1 MLLQNSSDDESQQ
14 EEIDLFRDLDLAILG
29 WDISLKC
36 KKISDSSCDFFSAS
50 TDDYQKYSKNVSLEY
65 ASDDYQKDRL
75 KMLKTLLTIP
85 FIFSTQ
91 SLRDKFERNAR
102 INIQTEIDNI

>member
-1 MLLQNSSDDESQQ
+1 M
-14 EEIDLFRDLDLAILG
+14 G
-29 WDISLKC
+29 
-36 KKISDSSCDFFSAS
+36 FFSAS
-50 TDDYQKYSKNVSLEY
+50 FEEYENYSKNVALEY

-91 SLRDKFERNAR
+91 SMRDKFEKNAR
-102 INIQTEIDNI
+102 INIQNEIEQLSK